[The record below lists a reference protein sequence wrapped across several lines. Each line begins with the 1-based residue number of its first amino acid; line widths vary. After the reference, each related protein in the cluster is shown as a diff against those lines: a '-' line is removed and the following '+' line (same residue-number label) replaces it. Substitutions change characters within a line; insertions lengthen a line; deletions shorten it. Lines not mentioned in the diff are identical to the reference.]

1 MEKEF
6 DKIIEE
12 FKKLNR
18 KGYIK
23 GITNNLCNS
32 AGLTLENQLGKNPD
46 SMFLPDYYGIE
57 VKCTQ
62 RFSRYN
68 ISLFSLAFDEIFQCR
83 AIDSASF

>member
-6 DKIIEE
+6 EKIIEE

-32 AGLTLENQLGKNPD
+32 AGSILED
-46 SMFLPDYYGIE
+46 
-57 VKCTQ
+57 
-62 RFSRYN
+62 
-68 ISLFSLAFDEIFQCR
+68 
-83 AIDSASF
+83 